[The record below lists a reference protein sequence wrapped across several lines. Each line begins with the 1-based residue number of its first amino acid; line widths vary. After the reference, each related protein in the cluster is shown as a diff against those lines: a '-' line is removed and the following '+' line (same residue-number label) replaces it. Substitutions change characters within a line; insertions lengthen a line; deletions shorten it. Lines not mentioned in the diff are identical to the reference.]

1 MLYLALFAV
10 RGLLRP
16 LVLLVATLIAT
27 AGFTHANDSGL
38 PGAFDAYIH
47 RANSGAAADPINLIF
62 RGASADAVRQSA
74 EQTLG
79 WTVVAGSPMD
89 FIDGGQVRT
98 SGWQLGYDLGQGS
111 RYHMRI
117 ETVSAVDGQRYVLAA
132 VHRDDT
138 VACGHVGRAFDRAR
152 EVVAHAYATAG
163 YAVSTVWLGN
173 TTSGPQCD
181 GSRTAGDGSAVII
194 DLSR

>member
-1 MLYLALFAV
+1 MISLGIIAV

-16 LVLLVATLIAT
+16 LALLVATLVAT
-27 AGFTHANDSGL
+27 AGFSHANDSGL
-38 PGAFDAYIH
+38 PGVFDPYIH
-47 RANSGAAADPINLIF
+47 RASSGAAADPINLIF
-62 RGASADAVRQSA
+62 RGASADTVLHSA
-74 EQTLG
+74 EQTLD
-79 WTVVAGSPMD
+79 WTPVAGSPMD
-89 FIDGGQVRT
+89 FLDASHTRA

-117 ETVSAVDGQRYVLAA
+117 EAVSTLDGQSYVLAA

-152 EVVAHAYATAG
+152 EVVAQAYVAAG
-163 YAVSTVWLGN
+163 YTVSTVWLGN
-173 TTSGPQCD
+173 TTPGPQCD

-194 DLSR
+194 NLAH